1 METTTIYPY
10 YNTPAIGK
18 RITLNN
24 EPVIVTAHGD
34 ACRITDDDPSL
45 YGSHLLGFE
54 GSKGRQVT
62 VRSATTEELAD
73 LNAAS
78 ELKAA
83 AIAAQNDLRT
93 IAYRVLGAQNAAY
106 LLGNGGFARSAAD
119 YADDDLNA
127 AIRAYQA
134 ALTAYQAA
142 R

>member
-34 ACRITDDDPSL
+34 ACRITDDDPSA

-73 LNAAS
+73 LNAARA
-78 ELKAA
+78 LKSRRDRRAERPADHRIPRARRAKRQRTCSATAVSLAA
-83 AIAAQNDLRT
+83 PPT
-93 IAYRVLGAQNAAY
+93 T
-106 LLGNGGFARSAAD
+106 
-119 YADDDLNA
+119 
-127 AIRAYQA
+127 
-134 ALTAYQAA
+134 LTTT
-142 R
+142 